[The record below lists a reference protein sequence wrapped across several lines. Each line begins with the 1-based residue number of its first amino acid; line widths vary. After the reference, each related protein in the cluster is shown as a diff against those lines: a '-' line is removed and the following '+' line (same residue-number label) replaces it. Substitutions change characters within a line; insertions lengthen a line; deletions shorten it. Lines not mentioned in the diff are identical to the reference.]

1 VGVVLNGTRGDSA
14 QYARYYYE
22 AYETGTKAVKA

>member
-1 VGVVLNGTRGDSA
+1 VLNGASGSDA

-22 AYETGTKAVKA
+22 AYETGTKAKA